1 MPATQK
7 DPRWRA
13 GGAVVVVLLL
23 CGCGGEGSPGRE
35 QLQEEF
41 RRLAEGFDRETGA
54 RRISAAELK
63 GRLRQEQAVV
73 LVDTRERPEFDVGHL
88 RGAIL
93 LPPTQLADRP
103 PELPEDALVV
113 TYCTAG
119 YRSGLASVELER
131 RLGRNVYSLTGGI
144 IGWFN
149 SGGPIVD
156 KQERT
161 ADQIHAYSDEW
172 KKYVIERR

>member
-1 MPATQK
+1 MVA
-7 DPRWRA
+7 
-13 GGAVVVVLLL
+13 LLL

-35 QLQEEF
+35 KLQEEF
-41 RRLAEGFDRETGA
+41 RRLADGFDRETGA

-63 GRLRQEQAVV
+63 SRLREEQVAV

-88 RGAIL
+88 GGAVL
-93 LPPTQLADRP
+93 LPPSQLADGSL
-103 PELPEDALVV
+103 ELPEDALVV

-119 YRSGLASVELER
+119 YRSGLAAVELER
-131 RLGRNVYSLTGGI
+131 RLGRDVYSLTGGI

-156 KQERT
+156 RQGRA

-172 KKYVIERR
+172 KKYVSERR